1 MEPPYEV
8 SIDQPGTD
16 TTTTGTGTGRGR
28 LSDWSPTEI
37 AGIGAVAAVML
48 ALAAGILW
56 LLVTL
61 VSGLAGLIADG
72 GRAVGNHGGD
82 LLGWLTDGPITTT
95 VTNPVRAYL
104 DTHAGG
110 LPATAGQ
117 LWTTWLITAGVLLLI
132 ASAGSPGARIGW
144 TVFGALTTAMA
155 YAGTTG
161 DGQALAAGVTA
172 AVWALLSI
180 PAFARRRG
188 GGHEIT
194 VITTPAPRE
203 PSTDTEPAPAA

>member
-1 MEPPYEV
+1 VEPPYEV

-16 TTTTGTGTGRGR
+16 AGEPGHRG
-28 LSDWSPTEI
+28 LADWSRTEI

-48 ALAAGILW
+48 ALAAGIIW

-61 VSGLAGLIADG
+61 VTGLAGLLADG
-72 GRAVGNHGGD
+72 SHSAADAGGD

-117 LWTTWLITAGVLLLI
+117 LWTAWLVLAGMLLLI
-132 ASAGSPGARIGW
+132 AATGSTGARIGW
-144 TVFGALTTAMA
+144 TVIGALTAGMA

-161 DGQALAAGVTA
+161 HGQALAAGVTA
-172 AVWALLSI
+172 AVWAVLSI
-180 PAFARRRG
+180 PAFARRRR

-194 VITTPAPRE
+194 VITTPAPATRE
-203 PSTDTEPAPAA
+203 TSTSTDTDPAPAA

>member
-1 MEPPYEV
+1 VEPPYEV
-8 SIDQPGTD
+8 SIDRPGTD
-16 TTTTGTGTGRGR
+16 DTPSSSTGRGR

-61 VSGLAGLIADG
+61 VSGLVGLIADG
-72 GRAVGNHGGD
+72 GRAVGHRGGD

-95 VTNPVRAYL
+95 ITGPVRAYL
-104 DTHAGG
+104 DGHAAG
-110 LPATAGQ
+110 LPATAAQ
-117 LWTTWLITAGVLLLI
+117 LWTTWLITGGLLLLI
-132 ASAGSPGARIGW
+132 AAAGSPGARIGW
-144 TVFGALTTAMA
+144 CVFGALTSGMA

-161 DGQALAAGVTA
+161 DGQALAAGLTA

-180 PAFARRRG
+180 PAFTRRHRSTV
-188 GGHEIT
+188 T
-194 VITTPAPRE
+194 VITTPAPH
-203 PSTDTEPAPAA
+203 PSSTDTEPAPTV